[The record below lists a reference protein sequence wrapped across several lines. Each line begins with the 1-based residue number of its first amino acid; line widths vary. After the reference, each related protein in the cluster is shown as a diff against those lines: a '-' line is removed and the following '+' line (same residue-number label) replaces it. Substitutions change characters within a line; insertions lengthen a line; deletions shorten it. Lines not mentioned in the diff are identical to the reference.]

1 MSDGPAFVTETV
13 AMPVPPGA
21 MVGVDVVTPRSDDAE
36 RVGTEGV
43 EVLLPGVGSEVEEL
57 TFKDPPVSAEFGA
70 ALEMTLIGTKTSLL
84 PAGVSGPVMEQV
96 IGPVGIGPMQP
107 EGREVIST
115 PAGGVNDM
123 EIGAAAFD
131 GPPFVTVRV
140 ADPVPPGTIPAV
152 IEAVERSAWPG
163 PTATDEATVLF
174 VLFGSAVA
182 VATLADPPDSVEFG
196 GAPAGKRTEMAC
208 VALAPLA
215 IGPATEQM
223 IGPVGSAPA
232 QPGASDT
239 TSTPVG
245 GV

>member
-1 MSDGPAFVTETV
+1 
-13 AMPVPPGA
+13 MPVPPGA

-84 PAGVSGPVMEQV
+84 PAGLSGPVMEQV

-163 PTATDEATVLF
+163 PTATDEAMCCSCCSDQLLLLPRWRIRRTVW
-174 VLFGSAVA
+174 S
-182 VATLADPPDSVEFG
+182 LAG
-196 GAPAGKRTEMAC
+196 HWQANAPKWL
-208 VALAPLA
+208 ALHLRRLR
-215 IGPATEQM
+215 
-223 IGPVGSAPA
+223 
-232 QPGASDT
+232 
-239 TSTPVG
+239 
-245 GV
+245 